1 MHEIPSF
8 TYETFYKRKGNGRE
22 KDLLF
27 TLLLDG
33 GDYVIFSG
41 YEL

>member
-1 MHEIPSF
+1 MHEIPSV
-8 TYETFYKRKGNGRE
+8 TYETFYKRKGNERGE
-22 KDLLF
+22 DLLF

-33 GDYVIFSG
+33 GDYVILSG